1 MLKSENIIKFLVD
14 NKTLQRIPI
23 YGFFRN
29 HLNFRYYN
37 KFLNSHV
44 DLGGYDFR
52 YINVYSVSDKYKVK
66 IGKFCTIG
74 AGLTIILSSA
84 YRADWVSTFAFD
96 GQKTGSFHSRFK
108 KYAEKNL
115 VSSKGDV
122 TIGNDA
128 WIGINTTIMS
138 GVTIGNGAIIG
149 ANSVVTKNVED
160 YEIVAGNPA
169 KHIRYRF
176 KEEEITELKKIQWW
190 NWPIEKIMENRKL
203 IESTD
208 IKEFI
213 KRHGKNKEKPIL
225 INFSHE

>member
-14 NKTLQRIPI
+14 NKTLQRVPL

-29 HLNFRYYN
+29 YLNFRYYN

-52 YINVYSVSDKYKVK
+52 YINVYSVSDKYNVK
-66 IGKFCTIG
+66 IGKYCTIG

-84 YRADWVSTFAFD
+84 YRADWISTFAFE
-96 GQKTGSFHSRFK
+96 GQKTGSFQSRFK

-122 TIGNDA
+122 TIGNDT

-169 KHIRYRF
+169 KHIKYRF

-190 NWPIEKIMENRKL
+190 NWPIEKIMENREL
-203 IESTD
+203 IESTN

-213 KRHGKNKEKPIL
+213 KKHEKNKEEKIL

>member
-14 NKTLQRIPI
+14 NKTLQRIPL

-29 HLNFRYYN
+29 YLNFRYYN

-52 YINVYSVSDKYKVK
+52 YINVYSVSDKYNVK

-96 GQKTGSFHSRFK
+96 GQKTGSFQSRFK

-169 KHIRYRF
+169 KHIKYRF

-190 NWPIEKIMENRKL
+190 NWPIEKILNNREL
-203 IESTD
+203 IESND

-213 KRHGKNKEKPIL
+213 KNHEKNKEKNIL

>member
-1 MLKSENIIKFLVD
+1 MVGLMLKSENIIKFLVD
-14 NKTLQRIPI
+14 NKTLQRVPL

-29 HLNFRYYN
+29 YLNFRYYN

-52 YINVYSVSDKYKVK
+52 YINVYSVSDKYNVK

-96 GQKTGSFHSRFK
+96 GQKTGSFQSRFK

-160 YEIVAGNPA
+160 YEVVAGNPA
-169 KHIRYRF
+169 KHIKYRF
-176 KEEEITELKKIQWW
+176 KEAEITELKKIEWW
-190 NWPIEKIMENRKL
+190 NWPIDKILDNREL
-203 IESTD
+203 IESSD

-213 KRHGKNKEKPIL
+213 KKHKK
-225 INFSHE
+225 